1 MNSLITNI
9 KTTVKKLSLNNPKRE
24 VEIIEKLIENL
35 SLYKQEVIK
44 SGGFNSKSEG
54 KLNYH
59 GLKIDKISDEV
70 FLYKPVTTKNYYDD
84 DYLEKF
90 SEIRTSD
97 LSYSGVLEIHNK
109 FWGAHEIMSGNI
121 FATTPLEL
129 IDSSQCKKLQKLNW
143 ELINADIYEV
153 KADSSISKLALL
165 NAIEKMFRSYLL
177 VREVSGNILMV
188 IEFKK

>member
-35 SLYKQEVIK
+35 SQYKQEVIK
-44 SGGFNSKSEG
+44 TSHLKGQPEG
-54 KLNYH
+54 KLSYP
-59 GLKIDKISDEV
+59 GLKVDKISDEV

-97 LSYSGVLEIHNK
+97 LSYSNVLEIHNK
-109 FWGAHEIMSGNI
+109 FWGAHEILSGNI
-121 FATTPLEL
+121 FATIPLEL
-129 IDSSQCKKLQKLNW
+129 IDSTQCKKLQKLNW

-153 KADSSISKLALL
+153 LVDSSMSKLALL
-165 NAIEKMFRSYLL
+165 NAIEKMFDHYLL
-177 VREVSGNILMV
+177 IREVSGNILMV
-188 IEFKK
+188 IQFKK